1 MADSISTIPV
11 KIKIVRECA
20 NARKQVLLK
29 KLDDELAKL
38 AQEKIERIEQ
48 SVKARASQVF
58 NWFGL
63 SKRTTD
69 PTPTVE
75 ELVSMWKSEFRNG
88 TLHPM
93 TSPWWVHHNVVK
105 SEQWSNIV
113 TLSQLPEIM
122 DEEVMHLTISDARM
136 LKFNRYIK
144 NNPEIT
150 TS

>member
-20 NARKQVLLK
+20 KARKQVLLK
-29 KLDDELAKL
+29 KLDDELVKL
-38 AQEKIERIEQ
+38 AQAKIEQ
-48 SVKARASQVF
+48 SAKARTSRVF

-75 ELVSMWKSEFRNG
+75 ELVSVWKSEFKNG

-93 TSPWWVHHNVVK
+93 TPPMVG
-105 SEQWSNIV
+105 
-113 TLSQLPEIM
+113 TLSRG
-122 DEEVMHLTISDARM
+122 EERTVV
-136 LKFNRYIK
+136 
-144 NNPEIT
+144 
-150 TS
+150 

>member
-20 NARKQVLLK
+20 KARKQVLLK
-29 KLDDELAKL
+29 KLDDELVKL
-38 AQEKIERIEQ
+38 AQAKIEQ
-48 SVKARASQVF
+48 SAKARAARVF

-69 PTPTVE
+69 PIPTVE
-75 ELVSMWKSEFRNG
+75 ELVSVWKSEFKNG

-93 TSPWWVHHNVVK
+93 TPPWWAHYHVVK

-136 LKFNRYIK
+136 LKFNRYSK